1 MLGRLR
7 YKLEFCGSRL
17 KRSLYWLNI
26 QHGPPLVGVRLGVQI
41 SGNFTPGYP
50 ELFFERVPGT
60 RIFVIFPKITLKRAS
75 RHPGSGTCWHTSMN
89 SLDLLCSM
97 FEQCRINFRKSQT
110 YRINFENPSIYE
122 VNEVQKYIYN
132 YRLHDFCRRWNKQ
145 NFTPCEN
152 IQKRSLFSK
161 GKVPEWSTNVKGF
174 RKGQSRDQIQSFLL
188 QSSLCYA
195 KYMYV

>member
-1 MLGRLR
+1 M
-7 YKLEFCGSRL
+7 Y
-17 KRSLYWLNI
+17 
-26 QHGPPLVGVRLGVQI
+26 VLGVQI
-41 SGNFTPGYP
+41 SGNFAPGYP

-60 RIFVIFPKITLKRAS
+60 QIFVMFPKITLKRAS

-97 FEQCRINFRKSQT
+97 FEQCQINFRKSQT

-122 VNEVQKYIYN
+122 VYEVQKYIYN
-132 YRLHDFCRRWNKQ
+132 YRLHDFCRRSNKQ

-174 RKGQSRDQIQSFLL
+174 RKGQSYHKTYEATWEVSYSVMSKWKKNVSILLSERDTHNPHVFKY
-188 QSSLCYA
+188 SS
-195 KYMYV
+195 